1 MQPAIRPQRPDGL
14 SNLQLFAACVA
25 IWGSTWFAITFQLGR
40 VEPEAS
46 VTYRFLLA
54 SALLFAYCRVRR
66 LPLRFEPREHA
77 WIAAQGVTMFGA
89 SYVLV
94 YYAEQHIVSGL
105 VAVGYSASP
114 LLGMF
119 GQRLCFG
126 TPITARMALG
136 SLLGIAGVSLVFAP
150 ELGNLQS
157 GAPTVLGVTFTAL
170 AVVFS
175 TLGSLAAHHNHD
187 ARIPVWQS
195 MAWGMLYGALLSGVW
210 TVAAGKEFTFE
221 ASPGYVVSLL
231 YLVVFGSILAF
242 TAFLILLGRIGAARS
257 GYVGVMVPV
266 AALIVSAAFENLDWQ
281 ALTFAGIAISMA
293 GNVLVLRSS

>member
-1 MQPAIRPQRPDGL
+1 M

-46 VTYRFLLA
+46 VSYRFLLA
-54 SALLFAYCRVRR
+54 SALLFAYCRLRR
-66 LPLRFEPREHA
+66 LPLRFALHEHA

-89 SYVLV
+89 SYVFV

-119 GQRLCFG
+119 GQRLFFG
-126 TPITARMALG
+126 TPITARIALG
-136 SLLGIAGVSLVFAP
+136 SVLGIAGIGVVFAP
-150 ELGNLQS
+150 ELGHLQ
-157 GAPTVLGVTFTAL
+157 GAERTALGATFTAL

-175 TLGSLAAHHNHD
+175 TFGSLAAHRNHD
-187 ARIPVWQS
+187 AGIPVWQN
-195 MAWGMLYGALLSGVW
+195 MAWGMLYGALFSGLW
-210 TVAAGKEFTFE
+210 SAAAGKQFAFE
-221 ASPGYVVSLL
+221 ANPGYVLSLL

-266 AALIVSAAFENLDWQ
+266 AALIVSATFEGFDWRP
-281 ALTFAGIAISMA
+281 LTFAGIAISLA
-293 GNVLVLRSS
+293 GNTLVLRDPSRTRTQSSRTR